1 MKTSNLSSRLAGDI
15 ALISIHPE
23 HVAKILSGEKN
34 FEFRRTWSRR
44 DVRTL
49 VVYSTAPE
57 KRLAAVVEV
66 VDVIRGPKTHLWSM
80 TSRSGPGLTRKTLFD
95 YLAGADEG
103 VALALGRRLSLGEDA
118 TPQTVFRSAFH
129 APQSFRF
136 LTDVEKTHL
145 STWLEE
151 RA

>member
-1 MKTSNLSSRLAGDI
+1 MKTSKSSFRLAGDI

-23 HVAKILSGEKN
+23 HVAKILSGDKN

-49 VVYSTAPE
+49 VVYSTAPD

-66 VDVIRGPKTHLWSM
+66 VDVIRGSKTQLWSR
-80 TSRSGPGLTRKTLFD
+80 TSQSGPGLTRRTLFD
-95 YLAGADEG
+95 YLEGKTEG
-103 VALALGRRLSLGEDA
+103 VALALGRRLSLGDDA
-118 TPQTVFRSAFH
+118 NPAKVFRAPFN

-136 LTDVEKTHL
+136 LTESETALL
-145 STWLEE
+145 STWME
-151 RA
+151 R